1 MLERQH
7 QGLKNSLKAALID
20 MGQTH
25 QDRWYDFLPFVLLGR
40 RVAFQP
46 DMQASASELTFRK
59 NVTIPGQLLINQET
73 LTEEVPSVELL
84 KLVRSKTD
92 TETHQPSRHCP
103 PEKVMPQIP
112 ENITQVYTKQ
122 HQTTGLQ
129 PSFEGPFRVEER
141 TSRSVWKI
149 EVGSYK
155 DGRKR
160 YEYRHVNDLK
170 FAHPK
175 SLAAPIE
182 RPKLGRPAAVPSDV
196 QGQTEAKN
204 SVTAEETP
212 SNRFSRQQLQLPEPP
227 HPPRQLDSKQN
238 GIGDSINHATST
250 PECQQPALP
259 AGGGNF
265 QTTDRPKRST
275 RNPNPLYVDSLRL
288 QAPPR
293 AWSATES
300 EIQWLNASIMSPPVV
315 TAG

>member
-7 QGLKNSLKAALID
+7 QGLKNSLKAALLD
-20 MGQTH
+20 MGHTH

-40 RVAFQP
+40 RVAYQP
-46 DMQASASELTFRK
+46 DIQASASELTFGK
-59 NVTIPGQLLINQET
+59 NVTIPGQLLMNQET
-73 LTEEVPSVELL
+73 LTEEQPSVELL

-92 TETHQPSRHCP
+92 TETRQPSRHCP
-103 PEKVMPQIP
+103 PERPMPPIP
-112 ENITQVYTKQ
+112 ENIKQVYTKQ

-149 EVGSYK
+149 EVGTYK

-182 RPKLGRPAAVPSDV
+182 RPKLGRPATVQSDSSNS
-196 QGQTEAKN
+196 TE
-204 SVTAEETP
+204 VTP
-212 SNRFSRQQLQLPEPP
+212 SRQPSNPVNNQLRRQLQLPEPP
-227 HPPRQLDSKQN
+227 HQTRTVDSKQSGN
-238 GIGDSINHATST
+238 NHETSI
-250 PECQQPALP
+250 PECQLPALP
-259 AGGGNF
+259 AESGKIQN
-265 QTTDRPKRST
+265 RPKRST

-293 AWSATES
+293 AWSASES
-300 EIQWLNASIMSPPVV
+300 DLKWLNESITSGPLPV
-315 TAG
+315 AI

>member
-7 QGLKNSLKAALID
+7 QGLKNSLKAALLD

-46 DMQASASELTFRK
+46 DLQASASELTFGK

-73 LTEEVPSVELL
+73 LSEEQPSVELL

-92 TETHQPSRHCP
+92 TEARQPSRHCP
-103 PEKVMPQIP
+103 PERPMPP
-112 ENITQVYTKQ
+112 LPDNIKQVYTKQ

-129 PSFEGPFRVEER
+129 PSYEGPFRVEEK

-160 YEYRHVNDLK
+160 FEYRHVNDLK

-182 RPKLGRPAAVPSDV
+182 RPKLGRPTTV
-196 QGQTEAKN
+196 QSESSESTEAKM
-204 SVTAEETP
+204 TAHPTP
-212 SNRFSRQQLQLPEPP
+212 SNRSNEFSRQQQLPEPSP
-227 HPPRQLDSKQN
+227 VNTPPQAENKQ
-238 GIGDSINHATST
+238 IGTRDDVNHETSI
-250 PECQQPALP
+250 P
-259 AGGGNF
+259 
-265 QTTDRPKRST
+265 DRPQRST
-275 RNPNPLYVDSLRL
+275 RNPNPIYVDSLRL

-293 AWSATES
+293 AWSASES
-300 EIQWLNASIMSPPVV
+300 DLQWLNASITSQRY
-315 TAG
+315 